1 MDRNKKEQVVA
12 DLSRHLKD
20 AQAVF
25 VTDFKGIP
33 MEIMT
38 GLRLKLREAGAEYQV
53 AKNTLVKIAA
63 KDSPAEQLAGMMT
76 GNNALGF
83 TYGDAA
89 ALAKALSD
97 FAKTNDKFVIKGG
110 TLGEKVLNPAQIKA
124 LANLPS
130 REVMLATLL
139 GTMNAVPTNMV
150 RVLAAVPQ
158 KLVYALSAIRDQKEA
173 A

>member
-12 DLSRHLKD
+12 ELAGIFKE
-20 AQAVF
+20 AQAVI
-25 VTDFKGIP
+25 VTDFKGIRV
-33 MEIMT
+33 ET
-38 GLRLKLREAGAEYQV
+38 LRDMRIKMRAAGCDYQV
-53 AKNTLVKIAA
+53 AKNTLVKLAA
-63 KDSPAEQLAGMMT
+63 KDTPMSHLSDMMV
-76 GNNALGF
+76 GNNAIGY
-83 TYGDAA
+83 TKGDPA

-110 TLGEKVLNPAQIKA
+110 VLGDKVLNPAQIKA
-124 LANLPS
+124 LASLPS

-139 GTMNAVPTNMV
+139 GTMNAVPTSFV

-158 KLVYALSAIRDQKEA
+158 KLLYALSAIRDQKEA

>member
-1 MDRNKKEQVVA
+1 MERSKKEAVVA
-12 DLSRHLKD
+12 QLSQDLAQ
-20 AQAVF
+20 AQAVI

-33 MEIMT
+33 MDQLSA
-38 GLRLKLREAGAEYQV
+38 LRVKLRAVGCEYQV
-53 AKNTLVKIAA
+53 AKNTLVKLAA
-63 KDSPAEQLAGMMT
+63 EGTSLARLSDMMI

-83 TYGDAA
+83 TRQDPA

-97 FAKTNDKFVIKGG
+97 FAKGNDKFVIKGG
-110 TLGEKVLNPAQIKA
+110 LLGEKVLSPAQIKA

-139 GTMNAVPTNMV
+139 GTMNAVPTNLV
-150 RVLAAVPQ
+150 GVLAAVPR
-158 KLVYALSAIRDQKEA
+158 KLLYALSAIRDRKEA